1 MTAEKRLLKDIENA
15 YRITISDI
23 KRYIRQTGTISVEVV
38 KKFIRFNYFK
48 NEDAVKLWLYEDK
61 GVNNFI
67 IAIDMFDLQL
77 WIVENYGVD
86 YDTIENIQDEL
97 RFLTTFYV
105 NKPYPV
111 GA

>member
-1 MTAEKRLLKDIENA
+1 MKTEKRLLKDIERA

-23 KRYIRQTGTISVEVV
+23 KSYIRQAGTISVEVA
-38 KKFIRFNYFK
+38 KRLIRWNYFK

-67 IAIDMFDLQL
+67 VAIDMFDLQL
-77 WIVENYGVD
+77 WLVENYGVD

-105 NKPYPV
+105 NNPNT
-111 GA
+111 

>member
-1 MTAEKRLLKDIENA
+1 MKNEKRLLNDMERA
-15 YRITISDI
+15 YVMTLSDI
-23 KRYIRQTGTISVEVV
+23 ARYKRQAGTISIDVV

-48 NEDAVKLWLYEDK
+48 NTNVTKIWTYEDE

-77 WIVENYGVD
+77 WLVENYGVD
-86 YDTIENIQDEL
+86 YDIIENIEDEL

-105 NKPYPV
+105 NKP
-111 GA
+111 

>member
-1 MTAEKRLLKDIENA
+1 MKTEKRLLKDIERA

-23 KRYIRQTGTISVEVV
+23 KSYIRQAGTISVEVA
-38 KKFIRFNYFK
+38 KRLIRFNYFK
-48 NEDAVKLWLYEDK
+48 NTNVAKIWTYEDE

-77 WIVENYGVD
+77 WLIEKYGVD

-105 NKPYPV
+105 NNPNP
-111 GA
+111 